1 MKLIIF
7 MDYKEWLRLAR
18 QDLESAKI
26 VFKQKLYY
34 VVAFLLHQ
42 ALEKGLKALYIR
54 KFEILIKI
62 HNLIFLAKKLDLPK
76 KFLNTFRRVNPFY
89 IESRYPPLAVRSR
102 YKEKDIKALIKK
114 VEEVI
119 EWLEKTL

>member
-1 MKLIIF
+1 
-7 MDYKEWLRLAR
+7 MDYKEWVRLAR

-34 VVAFLLHQ
+34 VAAFLLHQ

-54 KFEILIKI
+54 KFGVLIKI
-62 HNLIFLAKKLDLPK
+62 HNLIFLAKKLNLPK
-76 KFLNTFRRVNPFY
+76 KFLNVFRKVNPFY
-89 IESRYPPLAVRSR
+89 IESRYPPLAVRSK
-102 YKEKDIKALIKK
+102 YKAKDIEKLIIK

-119 EWLEKTL
+119 KWLERNL